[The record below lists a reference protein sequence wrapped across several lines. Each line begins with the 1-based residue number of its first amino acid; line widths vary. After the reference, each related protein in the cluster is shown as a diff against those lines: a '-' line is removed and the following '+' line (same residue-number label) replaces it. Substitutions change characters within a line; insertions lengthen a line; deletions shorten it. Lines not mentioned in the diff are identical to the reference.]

1 MTQSLSMD
9 RLSEGQNATITQI
22 SGGKS
27 LARKM
32 IGLGLPVGG
41 EVCLLQRRRHG
52 LVLANRGTR
61 IALGDSIARHLKVSP
76 C

>member
-1 MTQSLSMD
+1 
-9 RLSEGQNATITQI
+9 
-22 SGGKS
+22 
-27 LARKM
+27 
-32 IGLGLPVGG
+32 
-41 EVCLLQRRRHG
+41 LLQRRRHG